1 MLNIVIVGRP
11 NVGKSTLF
19 NRLAKKNI
27 SIVSEVIVT
36 TRDYREFETSI
47 ADLKFK
53 ITDLAGFEFNFK
65 DELINSINDM
75 IYGQIEKSNLIIMMF
90 DASVGITSDDI
101 LISKFLKKKKK
112 IVILLGN
119 KSEKINSKY
128 NVS

>member
-27 SIVSEVIVT
+27 SIVSEVIGT

-90 DASVGITSDDI
+90 DASVGD
-101 LISKFLKKKKK
+101 L
-112 IVILLGN
+112 
-119 KSEKINSKY
+119 
-128 NVS
+128 VS